1 MTARKIADRVAWTYV
16 GTPYLWGGDDPL
28 EGFDCSGLV
37 IEVLK
42 SAGIL
47 PRVGDWTAQGLYE
60 RFADQATAVPVAG
73 CLAFWRRDGRMT
85 HVEYCISW
93 SHTIGASGGG
103 SRTTDLAAA
112 VRSGAYV
119 KVRPIRD
126 GAIFVDPFAVD
137 HAP

>member
-1 MTARKIADRVAWTYV
+1 M
-16 GTPYLWGGDDPL
+16 
-28 EGFDCSGLV
+28 
-37 IEVLK
+37 IELLK

-47 PRVGDWTAQGLYE
+47 PRVGDWTAQGLCE
-60 RFADQATAVPVAG
+60 RFDGQATAVPVAG

-103 SRTTDLAAA
+103 SRTINPAAA
-112 VRSGAYV
+112 VRSNAYV